1 METPFIGDGI
11 IQIDVREAS
20 RCLYDDG
27 SMEGSNLQR
36 SGACPICRTNAGP
49 VALREGEYSG
59 RQCVCGVIYIDP
71 LPAHPVDA
79 SIDHHHSVY
88 YSAPARARVG
98 WVKAFTQRGRLL
110 EIGCGDGEFTAA
122 AIRAGFT
129 VEAVEPSDE
138 RATRLERT
146 LGITVERALIEDSRL
161 PEGRYDT
168 SFHVDLLSHFPDPVA
183 ALRAIAAKVAPG
195 GTVCFEVGLF
205 SNLSP
210 FWQRLVGRP
219 NMPTHMWF
227 FDAPAIERLLDAAG
241 LKMIAMR
248 RYPVGLSTALSTV
261 LGSRRVAAAPDSHAP
276 LAQGWAAAPYYRLH
290 MFLRYGI
297 GRWLP
302 MGGPQTA
309 FVAARHKTDSA

>member
-1 METPFIGDGI
+1 MNAADKDAFIGDGI

-79 SIDHHHSVY
+79 PIDHHHRVY

-110 EIGCGDGEFTAA
+110 EIGCGDGEFAAA

-129 VEAVEPSDE
+129 VEAVE
-138 RATRLERT
+138 
-146 LGITVERALIEDSRL
+146 
-161 PEGRYDT
+161 
-168 SFHVDLLSHFPDPVA
+168 
-183 ALRAIAAKVAPG
+183 
-195 GTVCFEVGLF
+195 
-205 SNLSP
+205 
-210 FWQRLVGRP
+210 
-219 NMPTHMWF
+219 
-227 FDAPAIERLLDAAG
+227 
-241 LKMIAMR
+241 
-248 RYPVGLSTALSTV
+248 
-261 LGSRRVAAAPDSHAP
+261 
-276 LAQGWAAAPYYRLH
+276 
-290 MFLRYGI
+290 
-297 GRWLP
+297 
-302 MGGPQTA
+302 
-309 FVAARHKTDSA
+309 